1 MYQTFNSTYSHTLNL
16 QKPYREQS
24 VRAEVGTE
32 KLRGKNKNKQEQTL
46 ITMYECNNKINTIFY
61 IIVRPLPGFPVQQQ
75 QQATSVNQ
83 LNIELLLYWL
93 GDCAEEGRQ
102 VMME

>member
-1 MYQTFNSTYSHTLNL
+1 MYQAFDSTYSRTLNS
-16 QKPYREQS
+16 QQPHREQS

-46 ITMYECNNKINTIFY
+46 ITMFECNNKINTIFN

-83 LNIELLLYWL
+83 LNIELLLFQL
-93 GDCAEEGRQ
+93 VKKGRQ

>member
-1 MYQTFNSTYSHTLNL
+1 MF
-16 QKPYREQS
+16 
-24 VRAEVGTE
+24 
-32 KLRGKNKNKQEQTL
+32 
-46 ITMYECNNKINTIFY
+46 ECNNKINTIFY
-61 IIVRPLPGFPVQQQ
+61 IIVRPLPDFPVQQQ